1 MSPKPTHAFLVAV
14 VALATCGCR
23 VIVFGDSNSCFGFTS
38 CPPGLWPSMLQDR
51 LDAARSG
58 WLVETH
64 GMLGM
69 TAGRFVDTGG
79 NELRS
84 RASGAPL
91 AAAGHLD
98 DLLRQEDLGATCR
111 RLPFDAL
118 APRLVIA
125 VGTNDIM
132 LDGAANVVD
141 HIFALARQ
149 ALDAAPCLRVY
160 YVTIPP
166 RFAGIDRPQD
176 AQRMMANALLR
187 SRVPADRL
195 IEFDQGF
202 TREDFRDDGVHANE
216 RGHAKL
222 ADSALRVLFP
232 ALD

>member
-1 MSPKPTHAFLVAV
+1 VSANATRAFCV
-14 VALATCGCR
+14 VLALATSGCR

-38 CPPGLWPSMLQDR
+38 CAPGLWPSMLQER
-51 LDAARSG
+51 LDRARSG
-58 WLVETH
+58 WLVETY

-69 TAGRFVDTGG
+69 TAGRFVDANG

-91 AAAGHLD
+91 AGPGHLD
-98 DLLRQEDLGATCR
+98 DLLQQEGLAATCR
-111 RLPFDAL
+111 RVPFDAL

-132 LDGAANVVD
+132 LDTAADVVD

-166 RFAGIDRPQD
+166 RFSGIDRARD
-176 AQRMMANALLR
+176 AQRMMANAILR
-187 SRVPADRL
+187 SRVPPDRL
-195 IEFDQGF
+195 IEFDHGF
-202 TREDFRDDGVHANE
+202 ARDDFRDDGVHANE
-216 RGHAKL
+216 HGHAKL
-222 ADSALRVLFP
+222 ADNALRVLFP
-232 ALD
+232 SLD